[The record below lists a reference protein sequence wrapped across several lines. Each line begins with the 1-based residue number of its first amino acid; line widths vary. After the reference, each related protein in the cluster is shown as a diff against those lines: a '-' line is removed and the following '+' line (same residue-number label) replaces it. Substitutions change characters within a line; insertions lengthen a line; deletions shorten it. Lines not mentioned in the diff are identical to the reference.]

1 MDHRPD
7 DEVLTGPGGQQP
19 PAHAGTTSLTPWHR
33 RWWPRDRRPRR
44 RRSALAFGAVILLV
58 VLIAGDRFAV
68 STAESEMA
76 TQIKASVIRSL
87 ACDVTPPTVRDVSIG
102 GFPFLTQIAFGRFR
116 NIGVII
122 DGVPTPGPRISSV
135 EAHLKGIHLPIRKML
150 ANDVGEI
157 PVDNVEATVHLDY
170 ADVNAFLAD
179 QPGDLQINPV
189 DGGKK
194 VEVAGLADVPVLG
207 AQEIGGVIAFE
218 VRDNKLTLIPS
229 EIALHGSI
237 NVDIP
242 VPGGLGGLLPAI
254 PIPVGALPFDLTVVE
269 ASSDAAG
276 LSLTATARRVVLPE
290 ADTTARRCPAPNS
303 SGP

>member
-1 MDHRPD
+1 MSQESR
-7 DEVLTGPGGQQP
+7 L
-19 PAHAGTTSLTPWHR
+19 R
-33 RWWPRDRRPRR
+33 R
-44 RRSALAFGAVILLV
+44 
-58 VLIAGDRFAV
+58 
-68 STAESEMA
+68 
-76 TQIKASVIRSL
+76 
-87 ACDVTPPTVRDVSIG
+87 TPPTVRDVSIG
-102 GFPFLTQIAFGRFR
+102 GFPFLTPDCIRKVQEHRSDHRRCANAGA
-116 NIGVII
+116 
-122 DGVPTPGPRISSV
+122 RISSV
-135 EAHLKGIHLPIRKML
+135 EAHLKGIHLPVRKML

-276 LSLTATARRVVLPE
+276 LSLTATAADVVLPE
-290 ADTTARRCPAPNS
+290 TDTTARRCPAPTS